1 MASETFG
8 TNGRRITNN
17 DDQMHIR
24 NLKDGKEAFNNRKVL
39 KVSGENKGP
48 IKTLSSVFASQYDAL
63 QASQALIMVKSVS
76 KDMKQLMILAEGGAD

>member
-1 MASETFG
+1 MLDNTITSTGHQRTQEKKKLHLKMASETFG
-8 TNGRRITNN
+8 TNGRRITSN

-48 IKTLSSVFASQYDAL
+48 IKTSSSVFASQYDAL
-63 QASQALIMVKSVS
+63 
-76 KDMKQLMILAEGGAD
+76 